1 MGIVDENGVIAARRW
16 HDLDAA
22 LYARR
27 RAERA
32 AGVLQPNA
40 EGAGNAERQKRVR
53 DCEASGDADADMCR
67 LLPFPHLHRHM
78 VRRKLHLLCAQ
89 RGVLPGADEQRRT
102 GRTLQHGP
110 VSRVVRIEHTRPA
123 KPEQAGLGGPVGLH
137 GLMEIE
143 VVLRQ
148 VRERTDRERDAVHA
162 VQRQRMGRD
171 LHHHMRAARIEHLPQ
186 QALQGKALGRRA
198 LRRDDG
204 VADAVF
210 DRADEADLRAEH
222 LLEQRAD
229 PGGHNAHD
237 AEQQQRGECADRRA
251 QPRNVRPDE
260 QRVHRLDS
268 RARGQPQQHETHA
281 AEQRER
287 GGQPRQ
293 PHAAER
299 AEILPQLLPGHI
311 PRAEKAARE
320 RQRQPRAADFPF
332 HSAAPPKHKVT
343 AIVYPH
349 RAGIATAPR

>member
-1 MGIVDENGVIAARRW
+1 MHRQLRCKTLRRGGQRAQHAQRNEREQRAPAQHAPAGGGLSLELRGERREDADRREEIIRRVVHGGEKPVAEHGVFA
-16 HDLDAA
+16 
-22 LYARR
+22 
-27 RAERA
+27 A
-32 AGVLQPNA
+32 AGEA
-40 EGAGNAERQKRVR
+40 YRVR
-53 DCEASGDADADMCR
+53 PR
-67 LLPFPHLHRHM
+67 
-78 VRRKLHLLCAQ
+78 
-89 RGVLPGADEQRRT
+89 
-102 GRTLQHGP
+102 
-110 VSRVVRIEHTRPA
+110 
-123 KPEQAGLGGPVGLH
+123 
-137 GLMEIE
+137 
-143 VVLRQ
+143 
-148 VRERTDRERDAVHA
+148 A
-162 VQRQRMGRD
+162 VQ
-171 LHHHMRAARIEHLPQ
+171 LHAANGE
-186 QALQGKALGRRA
+186 
-198 LRRDDG
+198 RRDDEARHRHG
-204 VADAVF
+204 EHGHHAAQTEPGAH
-210 DRADEADLRAEH
+210 RDERNGPGAAEPRGHAEH

-332 HSAAPPKHKVT
+332 HSATPPKHKVT
-343 AIVYPH
+343 AILYPH